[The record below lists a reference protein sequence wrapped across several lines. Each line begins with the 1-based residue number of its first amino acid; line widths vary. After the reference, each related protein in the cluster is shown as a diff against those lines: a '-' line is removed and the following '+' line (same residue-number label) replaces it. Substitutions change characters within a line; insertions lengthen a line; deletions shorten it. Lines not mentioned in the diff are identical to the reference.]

1 MGGRSKRSTRSSSRK
16 STRGRPNSSADLDE
30 TGQHIIAEEGG
41 NDLNA
46 DHVTSDSDASAQE
59 VKEGLSHPAAPMG
72 EMMTSKRK
80 RRAPFHLEE
89 GERANDPVEP
99 ASPMRARSTRE
110 TMSRDNK
117 DYWSASKDAKK
128 ESHHISKSEP
138 PLESMPLEMQPS
150 CAAESNDASLEQTRR
165 EDLDLQHNSDE
176 ETSHH
181 TSDLQVVECSTADE
195 GGTLNSPTIVNTT
208 VKTIEARSVRH
219 ETPTLSDKNINGEQ
233 GEPPPDEKRDSSSPP
248 LTLDESDCNVNTTKS
263 DDLKYKQSNK
273 PTSIGA
279 ANDANATNVPNVIN
293 AGDSRKIGP
302 RNVTSSEPQTKNDE
316 SRNDAQLEKHSEK
329 IKAIPMT
336 NGEDPTVTSSILG
349 LSGSIK
355 TFAVAGQEAN
365 LSVPDSVNA
374 SSKLRALSS
383 CSIGEGSQKLSWLA
397 DEENDTLVAEAN
409 INVEPLG
416 GVNGR
421 AREES
426 QAETK
431 TSAHVYSRQ
440 TEGVTF
446 EFPQLKHSKKQT
458 PSINQLK
465 MALFLESSRVHRDTD
480 GNRAFAKYWES
491 ISRFITL
498 ASHATGLSRSSVG
511 IDDTFTSFLT
521 TKKLKILHNKL
532 ILGESFQAAC
542 HEYLV
547 LSNDN
552 LFCSNDI

>member
-1 MGGRSKRSTRSSSRK
+1 
-16 STRGRPNSSADLDE
+16 
-30 TGQHIIAEEGG
+30 
-41 NDLNA
+41 
-46 DHVTSDSDASAQE
+46 
-59 VKEGLSHPAAPMG
+59 
-72 EMMTSKRK
+72 
-80 RRAPFHLEE
+80 
-89 GERANDPVEP
+89 
-99 ASPMRARSTRE
+99 
-110 TMSRDNK
+110 
-117 DYWSASKDAKK
+117 
-128 ESHHISKSEP
+128 
-138 PLESMPLEMQPS
+138 MPSEMQPS
-150 CAAESNDASLEQTRR
+150 CTADASLQQTRR
-165 EDLDLQHNSDE
+165 EDLHLQHNSDE

-208 VKTIEARSVRH
+208 VKAIEVQSERH
-219 ETPTLSDKNINGEQ
+219 ETSTISDKNINGEQ
-233 GEPPPDEKRDSSSPP
+233 GKPPTDEKRDSSIPP
-248 LTLDESDCNVNTTKS
+248 LTLDASDCNVNTTRT
-263 DDLKYKQSNK
+263 DDLKYKQSNE

-279 ANDANATNVPNVIN
+279 ASDANATNEPLDVIN
-293 AGDSRKIGP
+293 AGDPRKIGP
-302 RNVTSSEPQTKNDE
+302 RNVTSSEPETKHDE

-329 IKAIPMT
+329 VKAIPMT

-355 TFAVAGQEAN
+355 TFAV
-365 LSVPDSVNA
+365 V
-374 SSKLRALSS
+374 
-383 CSIGEGSQKLSWLA
+383 
-397 DEENDTLVAEAN
+397 N

-416 GVNGR
+416 GVNGS
-421 AREES
+421 ARVVTEES

-431 TSAHVYSRQ
+431 TSARVYSRQ

-446 EFPQLKHSKKQT
+446 EFPQLKHSRKQT

-532 ILGESFQAAC
+532 ILGESLQAAC